1 MADGYLKIKT
11 KLDNSGIDKD
21 IIALEDKIKVLENKN
36 MSNRKEE
43 KVLQDQVNKYEEL
56 LAKANEYNTKISEL
70 QTMNG

>member
-43 KVLQDQVNKYEEL
+43 KVLQDQVYKF
-56 LAKANEYNTKISEL
+56 
-70 QTMNG
+70 